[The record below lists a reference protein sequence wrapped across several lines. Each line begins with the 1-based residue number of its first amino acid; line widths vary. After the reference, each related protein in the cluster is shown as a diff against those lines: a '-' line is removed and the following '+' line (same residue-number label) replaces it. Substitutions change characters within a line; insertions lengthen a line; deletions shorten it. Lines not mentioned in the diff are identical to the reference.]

1 MLAVPQMENEN
12 VRTSRSREK
21 LLFRVIII
29 IVGTYLPVVA
39 SVAYEWVQRFM
50 MLLLRYDRLE
60 LILLP
65 LRTLNEKR

>member
-29 IVGTYLPVVA
+29 IVGTSLPVVA